1 MRKYTI
7 LTIMAVV
14 ATATIFVGCNKKNI
28 EGALLPTFEEYSFEQ
43 CDEGVA
49 NTVVL
54 FQRIKNADRSEALA
68 IIDTTNYR
76 RTFAERAIE
85 EPATFN
91 LDSIAKVIHSEL
103 VVEGELSGMTCRIS
117 IEQLPTLVREGRVL
131 CFETT
136 YSIYL
141 GGAHGYGTLNY
152 DCYDIATGSLYD
164 FNYLGEDVW
173 GDAVRTLVYDRIVEL
188 WEDCV
193 YDYISPDSLHIPE
206 SVRITEDGILLV
218 YQADE
223 IAPHVCGII
232 SIGLSDD
239 ELAEM
244 GVPLVWVKDFDVVEC
259 E

>member
-91 LDSIAKVIHSEL
+91 IDSIAKVIHSE
-103 VVEGELSGMTCRIS
+103 VITEGEFSGTTCYIS
-117 IEQLPTLVREGRVL
+117 IEQLPILVREGRVL

-136 YSIYL
+136 YYMYM
-141 GGAHGYGTLNY
+141 GGPHGDGTLNY

-173 GDAVRTLVYDRIVEL
+173 GDAVRALIYQRIIEL
-188 WEDCV
+188 WD
-193 YDYISPDSLHIPE
+193 DATFSYITPETIHIPE

-218 YQADE
+218 YQTYE
-223 IAPHVCGII
+223 VAPYACGII

-244 GVPLVWVKDFDVVEC
+244 GVPLVWIKDFDVAEC